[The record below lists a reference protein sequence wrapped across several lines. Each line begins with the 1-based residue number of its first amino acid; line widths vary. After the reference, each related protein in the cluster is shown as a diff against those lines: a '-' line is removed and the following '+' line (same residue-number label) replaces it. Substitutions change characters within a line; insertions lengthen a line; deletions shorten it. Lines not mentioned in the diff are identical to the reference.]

1 MQWHHRSIHVRRLFR
16 KAGVTMTMLPGW
28 QVFDSVPPGERGR
41 GRAILEAC

>member
-1 MQWHHRSIHVRRLFR
+1 MKQRLRSIHIRRLFR
-16 KAGVTMTMLPGW
+16 KAVVTMAMLPGC